1 MKALALILAALA
13 VLLHPLAAF
22 AALGVV
28 LAALGVLAVLIVRA
42 ASEGRLCAWPV
53 NTAVKETPSV

>member
-1 MKALALILAALA
+1 MKPLALIPAALL
-13 VLLHPLAAF
+13 VLLYPL

-28 LAALGVLAVLIVRA
+28 LAALGVLAVLIIRA
-42 ASEGRLCAWPV
+42 ASECRLCAWPV